1 MRHWLVGLVAAAMVL
16 TGCEAIGSPG
26 LAAAEAAWC
35 TDNDLP
41 SVDGGVSVASVAS
54 EMKLASPDMDRA
66 LAAMEAAM
74 PAGAAIIDKQVAAL
88 AAGDD
93 AEFNRLNAEYQ
104 TWQTDTMA
112 PLRANLTA
120 ALVAWRQTPGYTDA
134 CRAAYQRRGT
144 AVSTT
149 APSLAPTKS
158 PEPTTEPID
167 TTTTTGPKLVAN
179 DTIRYTSSTS
189 VGRTIELKVTV
200 RNKGK
205 IAGKITMEIEGLNFA
220 IKRKTPLVGCVPN
233 CKAATGAE
241 NIAYIV
247 WTGPAAGKSRT
258 YIAQLKAKA
267 RGTFKYEVRLYIG
280 KVGDYG
286 DELGSW
292 TVTTRVR

>member
-16 TGCEAIGSPG
+16 SGCEAIGSPG
-26 LAAAEAAWC
+26 LAAEEAAWC

-41 SVDGGVSVASVAS
+41 SVDGGLSVASVAR
-54 EMKLASPDMDRA
+54 EMKLASPEMERA

-74 PAGAAIIDKQVAAL
+74 PAGAAIMEKQVAAL
-88 AAGDD
+88 AAGDN
-93 AEFNRLNAEYQ
+93 AAYTRLNAEYQ
-104 TWQTDTMA
+104 TWQTTTMA
-112 PLRANLTA
+112 PLRADLAA
-120 ALVAWRQTPGYTDA
+120 ALVAWRKTPGYIDA
-134 CRAAYQRRGT
+134 CRTAYQRRGT
-144 AVSTT
+144 AASTT
-149 APSLAPTKS
+149 APSVAPSTS
-158 PEPTTEPID
+158 AEPTAEPID

-205 IAGKITMEIEGLNFA
+205 IAGKITMEVEGLNFA

-241 NIAYIV
+241 GVAYIV
-247 WTGPAAGKSRT
+247 WTAPAAGKSRI
-258 YIAQLKAKA
+258 YVAQLKAKA
-267 RGTFKYEVRLYIG
+267 SGTFKYEVRLYIG
-280 KVGDYG
+280 KVGNYG
-286 DELGSW
+286 DELGTW